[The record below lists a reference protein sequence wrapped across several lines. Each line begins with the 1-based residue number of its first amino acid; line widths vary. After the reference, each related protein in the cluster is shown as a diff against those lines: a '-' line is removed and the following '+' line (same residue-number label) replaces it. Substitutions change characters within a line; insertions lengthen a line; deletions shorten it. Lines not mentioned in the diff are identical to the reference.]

1 MATDQKSRPQEDHP
15 AKPDSPT
22 DIRKPSWKYIAGKSA
37 REFIDDQAP
46 DLAAALT
53 YYAVLSIFPA
63 LIALVSILGLVGQAE
78 ATTNRL
84 MGIMESFVPENAIT
98 QLRPFVENLASNQG
112 AGLGLVLGLATA
124 LWTASNYVN
133 AFSRATNRIYEVAEG
148 RPFWKLRPLM
158 YLLTA
163 VLLVLVAI
171 VGLLLVVSGPV
182 AEGIG
187 EAIGLG
193 SAALTVWSIAKWPV
207 LLLAVI
213 VIIALLFYFT
223 PNVRQPKFRWI
234 SIGAVIA
241 ILVALLASVAFGL
254 YLANFGNYE
263 ATYGALAGVII
274 FLLWL
279 WIMNL
284 ALLFGAEVDAE
295 LERGRELQAG
305 IPAEEEIRLPVRD
318 DAAIKKKAAK
328 EEESIARARA
338 IRESAG
344 RSSDADDASG
354 PDRTGDDDDH
364 RDAGRGDHAAEDH
377 AATRR
382 GRR

>member
-1 MATDQKSRPQEDHP
+1 MATDQKSRPHEDHP

-22 DIRKPSWKYIAGKSA
+22 DIRKPSWKYIAGRSA
-37 REFIDDQAP
+37 KEFIKDQSP

-63 LIALVSILGLVGQAE
+63 LIALVSILGLVGEAE
-78 ATTNRL
+78 TTTTRL
-84 MGIMESFVPENAIT
+84 LDIMGSFVPADSMR
-98 QLRPFVENLASNQG
+98 QLEPIVEGLASNQG

-133 AFSRATNRIYEVAEG
+133 AFSRATNRIYEVEEG

-158 YLLTA
+158 YLVTL
-163 VLLVLVAI
+163 VLLVLVAL

-182 AEGIG
+182 AQAIG
-187 EAIGLG
+187 DAIGLG
-193 SAALTVWSIAKWPV
+193 STALTVWNIAKWPV
-207 LLLAVI
+207 ILIAIIII
-213 VIIALLFYFT
+213 VALLYYFT
-223 PNVRQPKFRWI
+223 PNIKQPKFRWI
-234 SIGAVIA
+234 SVGAVIA
-241 ILVALLASVAFGL
+241 IVVALLASVGFGL
-254 YLANFGNYE
+254 YLSWAGGGESYE

-295 LERGRELQAG
+295 LERGRQLQAG
-305 IPAEEEIRLPVRD
+305 IPAEKEIQLPVRD

-328 EEESIARARA
+328 EKESIAQARA

-344 RSSDADDASG
+344 RTSDADDAS
-354 PDRTGDDDDH
+354 DH
-364 RDAGRGDHAAEDH
+364 GHDEHPGRDEH
-377 AATRR
+377 R
-382 GRR
+382 GRDDRSPSRRDRR

>member
-1 MATDQKSRPQEDHP
+1 MATDQKSRPHEDHP

-37 REFIDDQAP
+37 REFVDDQAP

-63 LIALVSILGLVGQAE
+63 LIALVSILGLVGEAE
-78 ATTNRL
+78 STTNRL
-84 MGIMESFVPENAIT
+84 LDIMGSFVPADAMG
-98 QLRPFVENLASNQG
+98 QLEPIVSRLASNQG
-112 AGLGLVLGLATA
+112 AGLGLVIGLATA

-148 RPFWKLRPLM
+148 RPFWKLRPFM
-158 YLLTA
+158 YVLTL
-163 VLLVLVAI
+163 VLLVLVAL

-182 AEGIG
+182 AQAIG

-193 SAALTVWSIAKWPV
+193 STALTVWNIAKWPV
-207 LLLAVI
+207 ILLAII
-213 VIIALLFYFT
+213 VVVALLYYFT
-223 PNVRQPKFRWI
+223 PNIKQPKFRWI

-241 ILVALLASVAFGL
+241 ILVAIVASVAFGL

-295 LERGRELQAG
+295 LERGRQLQAG
-305 IPAEEEIRLPVRD
+305 IPAEEEIKLPVRD

-328 EEESIARARA
+328 EEESLAKARA

-344 RSSDADDASG
+344 RTDGRNTDDG
-354 PDRTGDDDDH
+354 DNGHRTGDDERAGTH
-364 RDAGRGDHAAEDH
+364 RR
-377 AATRR
+377 
-382 GRR
+382 